1 MHLEGREPVRDLYDS
16 RECQR
21 PDALVA
27 HGCFQ
32 RKRDRSPEGAS
43 RRGADRGFW
52 RVRLRVV
59 RATRWRVA
67 FKLEDHGRRGS
78 VGQSKAQA
86 ADRPRGR
93 RSVMGRA
100 MIRSDLI
107 QRAKAVRIEDEV
119 ERRGIKLVG
128 RIDRSGPCPL
138 CGGKDRFSIN
148 TRKQVFLCR
157 GCVARG
163 NVIALVRFLDG
174 CGFLEALEYLT
185 GERAPAP
192 SRPAPAATDAPRDD
206 DRDARALT
214 SAKTTVLGIG
224 RLLGSPGETYLRDA
238 RKIVTSAIEDV
249 LERTDGVGW
258 HPAVYFNEPGHALH
272 GRKLGC
278 IVGVMT
284 DPITAM
290 PTGGISRTYIHEGQ
304 KVTKAKGLG
313 PAGIVRLS
321 LDEDVL
327 ERLHTAEGLE
337 TALTGMSIG
346 LRPMWATG
354 STAIMAKFP
363 VLSGIKALT
372 IIADHDANGAG
383 ERAAAEVASRC
394 REAGKE
400 ARVWRPKSIGD
411 LNDILIGGAK

>member
-1 MHLEGREPVRDLYDS
+1 
-16 RECQR
+16 
-21 PDALVA
+21 
-27 HGCFQ
+27 
-32 RKRDRSPEGAS
+32 
-43 RRGADRGFW
+43 
-52 RVRLRVV
+52 
-59 RATRWRVA
+59 
-67 FKLEDHGRRGS
+67 
-78 VGQSKAQA
+78 
-86 ADRPRGR
+86 
-93 RSVMGRA
+93 MGGA
-100 MIRSDLI
+100 MIPSDLI
-107 QRAKAVRIEDEV
+107 ERASAVRIEDEI

-128 RIDRSGPCPL
+128 RVDRCGPCPQ

-148 TRKQVFLCR
+148 VRKQVFLCR
-157 GCVARG
+157 GCDARG
-163 NVIALVRFLDG
+163 DVIALAKFLDG
-174 CGFLEALEYLT
+174 CDFREAVELLT
-185 GERAPAP
+185 GERASVPRQARDEGEP
-192 SRPAPAATDAPRDD
+192 PQAKIIATD
-206 DRDARALT
+206 DREARALMF
-214 SAKTTVLGIG
+214 AKQIVSEMVPILGTPVE
-224 RLLGSPGETYLRDA
+224 RCLRDA

-272 GRKLGC
+272 RRKLGC

-284 DPITAM
+284 DPTTAM

-304 KVTKAKGLG
+304 KVTKAKSLG

-327 ERLHTAEGLE
+327 ERLHIAEGLE
-337 TALTGMSIG
+337 TALGAMSKG

-383 ERAAAEVASRC
+383 ERAAAAVASRW

>member
-1 MHLEGREPVRDLYDS
+1 MD
-16 RECQR
+16 
-21 PDALVA
+21 
-27 HGCFQ
+27 
-32 RKRDRSPEGAS
+32 
-43 RRGADRGFW
+43 
-52 RVRLRVV
+52 
-59 RATRWRVA
+59 
-67 FKLEDHGRRGS
+67 
-78 VGQSKAQA
+78 
-86 ADRPRGR
+86 
-93 RSVMGRA
+93 RA
-100 MIRSDLI
+100 MIPPDLI
-107 QRAKAVRIEDEV
+107 ERAGAGRVEDEI

-128 RIDRSGPCPL
+128 RVDRCGPCPQ

-148 TRKQVFLCR
+148 VRKQVFLCR
-157 GCVARG
+157 GCAARG

-174 CGFLEALEYLT
+174 CDFREAVECLT

-206 DRDARALT
+206 DHDRRALML
-214 SAKTTVLGIG
+214 ARQIAFEMRPV
-224 RLLGSPGETYLRDA
+224 LGSPGETYFRDV
-238 RKIVTSAIEDV
+238 RRIDTEAIADV
-249 LERTDGVGW
+249 LERTDAIGW
-258 HPAVYFNEPGHALH
+258 HPAVYFNGPGHALH

-284 DPITAM
+284 DPVTAK
-290 PTGGISRTYIHEGQ
+290 PTGAISRTYIHEGH
-304 KVTKAKGLG
+304 KVGKAKTLG
-313 PAGIVRLS
+313 SPAGIIRLS
-321 LDEDVL
+321 EDADVL
-327 ERLHTAEGLE
+327 GRLHIAEGLE
-337 TALTGMSIG
+337 TALAGMSIG

-383 ERAAAEVASRC
+383 ERAAAEVASRW

>member
-1 MHLEGREPVRDLYDS
+1 
-16 RECQR
+16 
-21 PDALVA
+21 
-27 HGCFQ
+27 
-32 RKRDRSPEGAS
+32 
-43 RRGADRGFW
+43 
-52 RVRLRVV
+52 
-59 RATRWRVA
+59 
-67 FKLEDHGRRGS
+67 
-78 VGQSKAQA
+78 
-86 ADRPRGR
+86 
-93 RSVMGRA
+93 
-100 MIRSDLI
+100 MIPSDLI
-107 QRAKAVRIEDEV
+107 ERASAVRIEDEI

-128 RIDRSGPCPL
+128 WVDRCGPCPQ

-148 TRKQVFLCR
+148 VRKQVFLCR
-157 GCVARG
+157 GCAARG

-206 DRDARALT
+206 DRDARALIL
-214 SAKTTVLGIG
+214 ARQIAFELRPI
-224 RLLGSPGETYLRDA
+224 LGSPGETYLRDA

-327 ERLHTAEGLE
+327 ERLHIAEGLE
-337 TALTGMSIG
+337 TALGAMSKG

-354 STAIMAKFP
+354 STAIMAKLP
-363 VLSGIKALT
+363 VVSGIEALT

-383 ERAAAEVASRC
+383 ERAAAEVASRW